1 MVLRRRLLLRAVT
14 CGLITALHLASSY
27 SVNHNHQHVVTN
39 HDASTLLSHTRRA
52 FCGGAAATSIATA
65 IGITAATTFFPFTA
79 PCFAASS
86 SSPLAEL
93 GEARKQ
99 LEMVP
104 NLIQTEEWDKVRSIL
119 ITPPLSDLWTARS
132 GSKRTN
138 AFWEEYA
145 EVVAD
150 DEFAVLE
157 LKDELQSHLRY
168 LDMAVY
174 NNVFNPIK
182 TFGETGAT
190 KELVRSY
197 YDDPTREFKAC
208 VSALD
213 ALLKMGSS

>member
-27 SVNHNHQHVVTN
+27 SVNHNQHVVTN
-39 HDASTLLSHTRRA
+39 NDASTCHTRRA
-52 FCGGAAATSIATA
+52 FCGGAAASSIVTTA
-65 IGITAATTFFPFTA
+65 IGITAGATTFFPYTA
-79 PCFAASS
+79 PCFAAS

-104 NLIQTEEWDKVRSIL
+104 NLIQSEEWDKVRSIL

-208 VSALD
+208 ASALD